1 MDRALKSRPM
11 ISVLIPIFNG
21 ERYLQ
26 ESLESIKSQ
35 TFIDF
40 EILLIDDGSTDGSMS
55 ILNEFAYH
63 DKRVRIIS
71 KSNSGLTDTLNRGL
85 QECRGNWIARMDQD
99 DIASPKRL
107 ELQVKK
113 IESDEAIVLVGSDF
127 VMLDEQTRKT
137 KRYKIP
143 STHEQMVKRL
153 ERLRGFFPHSSAL
166 IHAETIRRIGGY
178 DPLAVFNEDWDLWL
192 RLSECGKIGSVS
204 EPLVIIRKHPL
215 QMTQNSGLIMPQGEA
230 FISSTVHLLRRQSM
244 TTSVKFDLDREQI
257 RNLVQVT
264 KGYKRFC
271 RIVLLQR
278 SISSTMP
285 NRCRWMTVFR
295 TIIRLDE
302 IVYLFS
308 YRFYGT
314 SGPRLTARQLA
325 KKQFD
330 NHSP

>member
-1 MDRALKSRPM
+1 MDRTLNSTPM

-21 ERYLQ
+21 EKYLNH
-26 ESLESIKSQ
+26 SLESIVNQ

-40 EILLIDDGSTDGSMS
+40 EVLLIDDGSTDGSMS
-55 ILNEFAYH
+55 ILNEFAHH

-71 KSNSGLTDTLNRGL
+71 KTNSGLTDTLNRGL
-85 QECRGNWIARMDQD
+85 LECRGKWIARMDQD

-107 ELQVKK
+107 EQQVRK

-127 VMLDEQTRKT
+127 VTLDEQTRKT

-178 DPLAVFNEDWDLWL
+178 DPLALFNEDWDLWL

-230 FISSTVHLLRRQSM
+230 FISSTVHLLKRQS
-244 TTSVKFDLDREQI
+244 TATSVKFDLDREQI

-271 RIVLLQR
+271 RIVLLQH
-278 SISSTMP
+278 SIRSTMP
-285 NRCRWMTVFR
+285 NRCRWMTVFW

-308 YRFYGT
+308 YRFRGT
-314 SGPRLTARQLA
+314 SGPKLTARKLL
-325 KKQFD
+325 KEID
-330 NHSP
+330 

>member
-55 ILNEFAYH
+55 ILKKFAQH
-63 DKRVRIIS
+63 EKRVRVIS
-71 KSNSGLTDTLNRGL
+71 KTNSGLTDTLNHGL
-85 QECRGNWIARMDQD
+85 LECRGNWIARMDQD

-107 ELQVKK
+107 ELQVNKF
-113 IESDEAIVLVGSDF
+113 ESDDALVLVGSDF
-127 VMLDEQTRKT
+127 ATFDEQTQKT
-137 KRYKIP
+137 KLYRVP
-143 STHEQMVKRL
+143 PTHEQLVERL

-178 DPLAVFNEDWDLWL
+178 DPLALFNEDWDLWL
-192 RLSECGKIGSVS
+192 RLSASGKIGSVT
-204 EPLVIIRKHPL
+204 ECLVTIRKHPQ
-215 QMTQNSGLIMPQGEA
+215 QMTANSGSIVPQGEA
-230 FISSTVHLLRRQSM
+230 YISSTVHLFKNRPAGVFTVSNI
-244 TTSVKFDLDREQI
+244 DREELRARIQK
-257 RNLVQVT
+257 T
-264 KGYKRFC
+264 KRYQRFC
-271 RIVLLQR
+271 QFILLQQ
-278 SISSTMP
+278 SISLSISGKK
-285 NRCRWMTVFR
+285 RWMQLFWEL
-295 TIIRLDE
+295 IRLDL
-302 IVYLFS
+302 VVWLFL
-308 YRFYGT
+308 FCLHGT